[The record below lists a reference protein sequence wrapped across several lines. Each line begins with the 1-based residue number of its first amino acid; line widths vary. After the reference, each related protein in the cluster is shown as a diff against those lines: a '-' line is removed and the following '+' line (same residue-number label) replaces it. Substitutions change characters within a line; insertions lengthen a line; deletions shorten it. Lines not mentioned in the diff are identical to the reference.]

1 MVKNGKYVQKKSPVS
16 PWMIIVIP
24 AVIMVFAIGILFF
37 VQKSNGRNVETQ
49 TYDTAYTTGEIRQ
62 TLVTTES
69 DETVATEQLVQSY
82 STSTYSLNGIEYTL
96 PVDWTVKNSSER
108 MAVYR
113 IDGNEMNLLVV
124 ESEDIPA
131 IMKIDV
137 GGNSILDKENI
148 ANHYGINSSID
159 CTVTSQAWTNGAY
172 YDYCDTL
179 FSSNAKLTDG
189 TPDLRIGRS
198 DVFAYNENSSVF
210 AISILSYNSSDLS
223 YLDTMV
229 TEAASL
235 FEKTPFISSPV
246 DQPASNLVEAAY
258 NTACSLS
265 IDQLDKKYSSFS
277 GTTSYYYGELIIQ
290 NEDVE
295 WLNSSRNTNKT
306 LNQGALYRTIAKYL
320 AGYSMKLNNGSAY
333 CEILTGKPWIDN
345 STFEPLA
352 KNAAT
357 FIVTDARE
365 QLKSIMRKFQSLQS
379 VTGQFDFETGKLGKY
394 TFDIPDLTKCAEEMQ
409 ISEEMLG
416 YIFALLE
423 EFAPSISFNGNSVYF
438 EYAS

>member
-1 MVKNGKYVQKKSPVS
+1 MKNCGKYAQKKSPVS
-16 PWMIIVIP
+16 LWMIVVMLTMIV
-24 AVIMVFAIGILFF
+24 VFTIGILFF

-49 TYDTAYTTGEIRQ
+49 TYDTAYTTEEIQ
-62 TLVTTES
+62 ETQVTTES
-69 DETVATEQLVQSY
+69 DETVAMEQIVQAH

-96 PVDWTVKNSSER
+96 PVNWTLKSSSER
-108 MAVYR
+108 MAAYR
-113 IDGNEMNLLVV
+113 IDGNEMNLLIV

-137 GGNSILDKENI
+137 GGNSILNKEDI

-189 TPDLRIGRS
+189 TPDLRTGRS
-198 DVFAYNENSSVF
+198 VVFAYNENSSVF

-229 TEAASL
+229 TEAVSL
-235 FEKTPFISSPV
+235 FEKNSPV
-246 DQPASNLVEAAY
+246 VQPASNLVEAAY

-333 CEILTGKPWIDN
+333 CEILTGKQWIYN

-352 KNAAT
+352 KNSAT
-357 FIVTDARE
+357 FIVTDATE

-379 VTGQFDFETGKLGKY
+379 VTGQFDFEAGKLGKY

-416 YIFALLE
+416 YIFALLD
-423 EFAPSISFNGNSVYF
+423 EFAPSISFNENSVHF

>member
-1 MVKNGKYVQKKSPVS
+1 MVNGGKYARKKSS
-16 PWMIIVIP
+16 ISLWMIVVTL
-24 AVIMVFAIGILFF
+24 AVIMVFAIAILIF
-37 VQKSNGRNVETQ
+37 VQKNKSRNAEAQIHDIT
-49 TYDTAYTTGEIRQ
+49 YTTEEIKQ
-62 TLVTTES
+62 TMVTTES
-69 DETVATEQLVQSY
+69 DESVATEQTVQSY

-96 PVDWTVKNSSER
+96 PVDWTIKSSNER

-131 IMKIDV
+131 IMKIDM
-137 GGNSILDKENI
+137 GGASIINKEDI

-159 CTVTSQAWTNGAY
+159 CTVTSQAWTSGSY

-179 FSSNAKLTDG
+179 FSSSAKLTDG
-189 TPDLRIGRS
+189 TPDLRVGRS
-198 DVFAYNENSSVF
+198 IVFAYNENSSVF
-210 AISILSYNSSDLS
+210 SLSVLSYNSSDLS

-229 TEAASL
+229 TEVVSL
-235 FEKTPFISSPV
+235 FEKTPFINTPV

-265 IDQLDKKYSSFS
+265 IDQLDRKYSSFS

-290 NEDVE
+290 DEDVE
-295 WLNSSRNTNKT
+295 WLNSSRNTSKT

-320 AGYSMKLNNGSAY
+320 VGYSMKLNNGSAY
-333 CEILTGKPWIDN
+333 CEILTGKQWIDN

-357 FIVTDARE
+357 FIVTDATE
-365 QLKSIMRKFQSLQS
+365 QLKSIMHKFQSLQS
-379 VTGQFDFETGKLGKY
+379 VTGQFVFDAGKLGKY

-416 YIFALLE
+416 YIFALLD
-423 EFAPSISFNGNSVYF
+423 EFAPSISFSGNSVYF
-438 EYAS
+438 EYVS

>member
-1 MVKNGKYVQKKSPVS
+1 MKNSGKYAQKKSPVS
-16 PWMIIVIP
+16 LWMIVVMLTMIIV
-24 AVIMVFAIGILFF
+24 FTIGILFF

-49 TYDTAYTTGEIRQ
+49 TYDTAYTTEEIWETQ
-62 TLVTTES
+62 VTTES
-69 DETVATEQLVQSY
+69 DETVAMEQIVQAH

-96 PVDWTVKNSSER
+96 PVNWTVKSSSER
-108 MAVYR
+108 MAAYR
-113 IDGNEMNLLVV
+113 IDGNEMNLLIV

-137 GGNSILDKENI
+137 GGNSILNKEDI

-189 TPDLRIGRS
+189 TPDLRTGRS
-198 DVFAYNENSSVF
+198 VVFAYNENSSVF

-229 TEAASL
+229 TEAVSL
-235 FEKTPFISSPV
+235 FEKNSPV
-246 DQPASNLVEAAY
+246 VQPASNLVEAAY

-333 CEILTGKPWIDN
+333 CEILTGKQWIDN

-357 FIVTDARE
+357 FIVTDATE

-379 VTGQFDFETGKLGKY
+379 VTGQFDFEAGKLGKY

-416 YIFALLE
+416 YIFALLD
-423 EFAPSISFNGNSVYF
+423 EFAPSISFNENNVHF

>member
-1 MVKNGKYVQKKSPVS
+1 MKNCGKCAQKKSPVS
-16 PWMIIVIP
+16 LWMIVVMLTMIIV
-24 AVIMVFAIGILFF
+24 FTIGILFF

-49 TYDTAYTTGEIRQ
+49 TYDTAYTTEEIQ
-62 TLVTTES
+62 EPQVTTES
-69 DETVATEQLVQSY
+69 DETVAMEQIVQAH

-96 PVDWTVKNSSER
+96 PVNWTVKSSSER
-108 MAVYR
+108 MAAYR
-113 IDGNEMNLLVV
+113 IDGNEMNLLIV

-137 GGNSILDKENI
+137 GGNSILNKEDI

-159 CTVTSQAWTNGAY
+159 CTVTSQAWTNSAY

-189 TPDLRIGRS
+189 TPDLRTGRS
-198 DVFAYNENSSVF
+198 VVFAYNENSSVF

-223 YLDTMV
+223 YLDTMI
-229 TEAASL
+229 TEAVSL
-235 FEKTPFISSPV
+235 FEKNSPV
-246 DQPASNLVEAAY
+246 VQPASNLVEAAY

-333 CEILTGKPWIDN
+333 CEILTGKQWIDN

-357 FIVTDARE
+357 FIVTDATE

-379 VTGQFDFETGKLGKY
+379 ITGQFDFEAGKLGKY

-416 YIFALLE
+416 YIFALLD
-423 EFAPSISFNGNSVYF
+423 EFAPSISFNENSVHF

>member
-1 MVKNGKYVQKKSPVS
+1 MKNSGKYAQKKSPVS
-16 PWMIIVIP
+16 LWMIVVMLTMIIV
-24 AVIMVFAIGILFF
+24 FTIGILFF
-37 VQKSNGRNVETQ
+37 AQKSNGRNVETQ
-49 TYDTAYTTGEIRQ
+49 TYDTAYTTEEIWETQ
-62 TLVTTES
+62 VTTES
-69 DETVATEQLVQSY
+69 DETVAMEQIVQAH

-96 PVDWTVKNSSER
+96 PVNWTVKCSSER
-108 MAVYR
+108 MAAYR
-113 IDGNEMNLLVV
+113 IDGNEMNLLIV

-131 IMKIDV
+131 IMKTDV
-137 GGNSILDKENI
+137 GGNSILNKEDI

-189 TPDLRIGRS
+189 TPDLRTGRS
-198 DVFAYNENSSVF
+198 VVFAYNENSSVF
-210 AISILSYNSSDLS
+210 AISILSYNPSDLS

-229 TEAASL
+229 TEAVSL
-235 FEKTPFISSPV
+235 FEKNSPV
-246 DQPASNLVEAAY
+246 VQPASNLVEAAY

-333 CEILTGKPWIDN
+333 CEILTGKQWIDN

-357 FIVTDARE
+357 FIVTDATE

-379 VTGQFDFETGKLGKY
+379 VTGQFDFEAGKLGKY

-416 YIFALLE
+416 YIFALLD
-423 EFAPSISFNGNSVYF
+423 EFAPSISFNENSVHF

>member
-1 MVKNGKYVQKKSPVS
+1 MKNGEKYAQKKSPVS
-16 PWMIIVIP
+16 LWMIVVMLTMI
-24 AVIMVFAIGILFF
+24 IMFTIGILFF

-49 TYDTAYTTGEIRQ
+49 TYDTAYTAEEIWETQ
-62 TLVTTES
+62 VTTES
-69 DETVATEQLVQSY
+69 DETVAMEQIVQAH

-96 PVDWTVKNSSER
+96 PVNWTVKSSSER
-108 MAVYR
+108 MAAYR
-113 IDGNEMNLLVV
+113 IDGNEMNLLIV

-137 GGNSILDKENI
+137 GGNSILNKEDI

-189 TPDLRIGRS
+189 TPDLRTGRS
-198 DVFAYNENSSVF
+198 VVFAYNGNSSVF

-229 TEAASL
+229 TEAVSL
-235 FEKTPFISSPV
+235 FEKNSPV
-246 DQPASNLVEAAY
+246 VQPASNLVEAAY

-333 CEILTGKPWIDN
+333 CEILTGKQWIDN

-357 FIVTDARE
+357 FIVTDATE

-379 VTGQFDFETGKLGKY
+379 VTGQFDFEAGKLGKY

-416 YIFALLE
+416 YIFALLD
-423 EFAPSISFNGNSVYF
+423 EFAPSISFNENSVHF

>member
-1 MVKNGKYVQKKSPVS
+1 MKNCGKYAQKKSPVS
-16 PWMIIVIP
+16 LWMIVVMLTMIV
-24 AVIMVFAIGILFF
+24 VFTIGILFF

-49 TYDTAYTTGEIRQ
+49 TYDTAYTTEEIQ
-62 TLVTTES
+62 ETQVTTES
-69 DETVATEQLVQSY
+69 DETVAMEQIVQAH

-96 PVDWTVKNSSER
+96 PVNWTVKSSSER
-108 MAVYR
+108 MAAYR
-113 IDGNEMNLLVV
+113 IDGNEMNLLIV

-137 GGNSILDKENI
+137 GGNSILNKEDI

-189 TPDLRIGRS
+189 TPDLRTGRS
-198 DVFAYNENSSVF
+198 VVFAYNENSSVF

-229 TEAASL
+229 TEAVSL
-235 FEKTPFISSPV
+235 FEKNSPV
-246 DQPASNLVEAAY
+246 VQPASNLVEAAY

-333 CEILTGKPWIDN
+333 CEILTGKQWIDN

-357 FIVTDARE
+357 FIVTDATE

-379 VTGQFDFETGKLGKY
+379 VTGQFDFEAGKLGKY

-416 YIFALLE
+416 YIFALLD
-423 EFAPSISFNGNSVYF
+423 EFTPSISFNENSVHF
-438 EYAS
+438 EYAP

>member
-1 MVKNGKYVQKKSPVS
+1 MKNCGKYAQKKSPVS
-16 PWMIIVIP
+16 LWMIVVMLTMIV
-24 AVIMVFAIGILFF
+24 VFTIGILFF

-49 TYDTAYTTGEIRQ
+49 TYDTAYTTEEIQ
-62 TLVTTES
+62 ETQVTTES
-69 DETVATEQLVQSY
+69 DETVAMEQIVQAH

-96 PVDWTVKNSSER
+96 PVNWTLKSSSER
-108 MAVYR
+108 MAAYR
-113 IDGNEMNLLVV
+113 IDGNEMNLLIV

-137 GGNSILDKENI
+137 GGNSILNKEDI

-189 TPDLRIGRS
+189 TPDLRTGRS
-198 DVFAYNENSSVF
+198 VVFAYNENSSVF

-229 TEAASL
+229 TEAVSL
-235 FEKTPFISSPV
+235 FEKNSPV
-246 DQPASNLVEAAY
+246 VQPASNLVEAAY

-333 CEILTGKPWIDN
+333 CEILTGKQWIDN

-352 KNAAT
+352 KNSAT
-357 FIVTDARE
+357 FIVTDATE

-379 VTGQFDFETGKLGKY
+379 VTGQFDFEAGKLGKY

-416 YIFALLE
+416 YIFALLD
-423 EFAPSISFNGNSVYF
+423 EFAPSISFNENSVHF

>member
-1 MVKNGKYVQKKSPVS
+1 MKNSGKYAQKKSPVS
-16 PWMIIVIP
+16 LWMIVVMLTMIIV
-24 AVIMVFAIGILFF
+24 FTIGILFF
-37 VQKSNGRNVETQ
+37 AQKSNGRNVETQ
-49 TYDTAYTTGEIRQ
+49 TYDTAYTTEEIWETQ
-62 TLVTTES
+62 VTTES
-69 DETVATEQLVQSY
+69 DETVAMEQIVQAH

-96 PVDWTVKNSSER
+96 PVNWTVKSSSER
-108 MAVYR
+108 MAAYR
-113 IDGNEMNLLVV
+113 IDGNEMNLLIV

-137 GGNSILDKENI
+137 GGNSILNKEDI

-189 TPDLRIGRS
+189 TPDLRTGRS
-198 DVFAYNENSSVF
+198 VVFAYNENSSVF
-210 AISILSYNSSDLS
+210 AISILSYNPSDLS

-229 TEAASL
+229 TEAVSL
-235 FEKTPFISSPV
+235 FEKNSPV
-246 DQPASNLVEAAY
+246 VQPASNLVEAAY

-333 CEILTGKPWIDN
+333 CEILTGKQWIDN

-357 FIVTDARE
+357 FIVTDATE

-379 VTGQFDFETGKLGKY
+379 VTGQFDFEAGKLGKY

-416 YIFALLE
+416 YIFALLD
-423 EFAPSISFNGNSVYF
+423 EFAPSISFNENSVHF

>member
-1 MVKNGKYVQKKSPVS
+1 MKNSGKYAQKKSPVS
-16 PWMIIVIP
+16 LWMIVVMLTMIIV
-24 AVIMVFAIGILFF
+24 FTIGILFF
-37 VQKSNGRNVETQ
+37 AQKSNGRNVETQ
-49 TYDTAYTTGEIRQ
+49 TYDTAYTTEEIWETQ
-62 TLVTTES
+62 VTTES
-69 DETVATEQLVQSY
+69 DETVAMEQIVQAH

-96 PVDWTVKNSSER
+96 PVNWTVKSSSER
-108 MAVYR
+108 MAAYR
-113 IDGNEMNLLVV
+113 IDGNEMNLLIV

-137 GGNSILDKENI
+137 GGNSILNKEDI

-189 TPDLRIGRS
+189 TPDLRTGRS
-198 DVFAYNENSSVF
+198 VVFAYNENSSVF
-210 AISILSYNSSDLS
+210 AISILSYNPSDLS

-229 TEAASL
+229 TEAVSL
-235 FEKTPFISSPV
+235 FEKNSPV
-246 DQPASNLVEAAY
+246 VQPASNLVEAAY

-333 CEILTGKPWIDN
+333 CEIFTGKQWIDN

-357 FIVTDARE
+357 FIVTDATE

-379 VTGQFDFETGKLGKY
+379 VTGQFDFEAGKLGKY

-416 YIFALLE
+416 YIFALLD
-423 EFAPSISFNGNSVYF
+423 EFAPSISFNENSVHF